1 MLRKIRL
8 YGSLAKFVGARVLEA
23 DVRTAAEAVRFL
35 VTNFDGL
42 EQHMADKHYKVITHT
57 AITLDELHDITNVDT
72 IKIVPAVEGSGPV
85 GRILAGIGLVVLSF
99 FVPFAA
105 PLLLGLGASLV
116 LGGVAQLLTPVPRI
130 GQGEDSVT
138 DTKRSYNFSGI
149 QQTSRAG
156 TPVPLVYGK
165 TLVGSVV
172 ISAGVSDE
180 VKTGEAVILDSPTDT
195 NRLLPGGC
203 DGAGGVKLVKWYKN
217 GVHISTHDYTAGS
230 PPILTYHT
238 GDIRPSWEDQNT
250 AVIIMTP
257 GDVGATYMSTVEC
270 FNGSV
275 NQYIKVVGENDWVRP
290 APEGYMWFYQL
301 EFFYVKCQGAPGQ
314 GLATAGPYRGGYGSP
329 LWIVNDPS
337 SSMAVCGES
346 ENLKLLIAGMEN
358 ANSPPCYP
366 PVFSGITY
374 DNLGI
379 IGDMFTIKYAT
390 RLISTLVS
398 VSMCP

>member
-85 GRILAGIGLVVLSF
+85 GRILAGVGLIVLSF

-105 PLLLGLGASLV
+105 PLLLGIGASLV

-172 ISAGVSDE
+172 ISAGISDE
-180 VKTGEAVILDSPTDT
+180 VQVGASAPPPTITRSGEILTAPNVCEIRSIQWF
-195 NRLLPGGC
+195 R
-203 DGAGGVKLVKWYKN
+203 N
-217 GVHISTHDYTAGS
+217 GVPIPGATQSQYALTPLDYDQTITANIVCFDGSTVITENYDVPFEPTAYTYWRAV
-230 PPILTYHT
+230 
-238 GDIRPSWEDQNT
+238 RPGYVGGWVNT
-250 AVIIMTP
+250 AVAIPYWSTP
-257 GDVGATYMSTVEC
+257 FNPNVQPVSQYWFGGATVTIGTGSAGGAMAELMVLRVSDNSLYGYIMGWT
-270 FNGSV
+270 GSV
-275 NQYIKVVGENDWVRP
+275 TPEDPFEIGTPFNFEFSNDAVN
-290 APEGYMWFYQL
+290 
-301 EFFYVKCQGAPGQ
+301 VI
-314 GLATAGPYRGGYGSP
+314 ATWAG
-329 LWIVNDPS
+329 VED
-337 SSMAVCGES
+337 A
-346 ENLKLLIAGMEN
+346 
-358 ANSPPCYP
+358 SPP
-366 PVFSGITY
+366 
-374 DNLGI
+374 
-379 IGDMFTIKYAT
+379 
-390 RLISTLVS
+390 R
-398 VSMCP
+398 

>member
-8 YGSLAKFVGARVLEA
+8 YGSLAKFVGTRVLEA

-105 PLLLGLGASLV
+105 PLLLGIGASLV
-116 LGGVAQLLTPVPRI
+116 LGGVAQLLTPVPRL
-130 GQGEDSVT
+130 GQGEGSTT

-203 DGAGGVKLVKWYKN
+203 DGAGGVKLIKWYKN
-217 GVHISTHDYTAGS
+217 GVHLSTHDYTAGS
-230 PPILTYHT
+230 PPVLTYHT
-238 GDIRPSWEDQNT
+238 GDIRPSWENENT
-250 AVIIMTP
+250 AIIIMTP
-257 GDVGATYMSTVEC
+257 GDVGATYMSIVEC
-270 FNGSV
+270 FNGSI
-275 NQYIKVVGENDWVRP
+275 NRYIKVVGENDWIRP
-290 APEGYMWFYQL
+290 APPGYMWWYQM
-301 EFFYVKCQGAPGQ
+301 EYYYVKCQGAPGQ
-314 GLATAGPYRGGYGSP
+314 GTFIAGPGAGGYGAP

-337 SSMAVCGES
+337 ASAAVCGES
-346 ENLKLLIAGMEN
+346 ETLRLLIAGLTPGQIPLC
-358 ANSPPCYP
+358 APPT
-366 PVFSGITY
+366 FAGLTY
-374 DNLGI
+374 NNIGSF
-379 IGDMFTIKYAT
+379 GDMFTIKRAVRT
-390 RLISTLVS
+390 VATLVEVGICS
-398 VSMCP
+398 

>member
-23 DVRTAAEAVRFL
+23 DVRTAAEAVRFI

-72 IKIVPAVEGSGPV
+72 IKLVPTVEGSGPV

-105 PLLLGLGASLV
+105 PLLLGIGASLV
-116 LGGVAQLLTPVPRI
+116 LGGVAQLLTPVPRL
-130 GQGEDSVT
+130 GQGEGSTT

-180 VKTGEAVILDSPTDT
+180 VQVGASAPPPTITISGTPPNQILTSPNVCEIRSIQWFRNGVPIPGATQSQYALTPQDYDQTITANIVCFDGSTVITENFDVPFEPTAYT
-195 NRLLPGGC
+195 YWRAIRPGYVGGWAYTATSRPQWYTPFNGPPWNVKPETQ
-203 DGAGGVKLVKWYKN
+203 DWFGGGTVYGDFGGFVASITVVSIPNNTLMGVIAQWFGGVSEADPYEIGDPFSFQFSNDGINVITTW
-217 GVHISTHDYTAGS
+217 AG
-230 PPILTYHT
+230 
-238 GDIRPSWEDQNT
+238 
-250 AVIIMTP
+250 
-257 GDVGATYMSTVEC
+257 
-270 FNGSV
+270 
-275 NQYIKVVGENDWVRP
+275 RP
-290 APEGYMWFYQL
+290 A
-301 EFFYVKCQGAPGQ
+301 
-314 GLATAGPYRGGYGSP
+314 
-329 LWIVNDPS
+329 I
-337 SSMAVCGES
+337 
-346 ENLKLLIAGMEN
+346 
-358 ANSPPCYP
+358 
-366 PVFSGITY
+366 
-374 DNLGI
+374 
-379 IGDMFTIKYAT
+379 
-390 RLISTLVS
+390 
-398 VSMCP
+398 